1 MISMIEHIEYL
12 MLSNDCVVVPGFG
25 AFIAQYT
32 SSNNCAQNSTFTS
45 PKRSISFNASI
56 NHNDGLL
63 ANSIAKKASIP
74 YAEALKQIE
83 KSTTICRQALSDGSE
98 VPFGRLGFFISNA
111 EGHIEFIPFHHELA
125 NDDFFGL
132 QSFSFPTLAE
142 RNAQVATEETV
153 SETYSEP
160 EINIGRR
167 NWFSHKAVQIAASIV
182 MLVCLTFALST
193 PIIVD
198 KPTHQLATLNVP
210 TPTMPKHKVVKTEE
224 ISLQKQVEAAS
235 EKKEANSNGR
245 YAIIICSLKKQSQVA
260 QYFQENKDINPANVF
275 KKNGYFMI
283 YFNRGDNYQEL
294 VKEAKQMPKPYTE
307 YWITQVLT

>member
-98 VPFGRLGFFISNA
+98 VPFGRLGFFISNG

-210 TPTMPKHKVVKTEE
+210 TPTMPKHKVVKAEE
-224 ISLQKQVEAAS
+224 ISQPKQVEVAS

-260 QYFQENKDINPANVF
+260 QYFQENKDINPANVI
-275 KKNGYFMI
+275 KKNGYYMI

-307 YWITQVLT
+307 FWITQV

>member
-32 SSNNCAQNSTFTS
+32 SSNNCAQNSTFKS

-63 ANSIAKKASIP
+63 ANSIAKKALIP

-153 SETYSEP
+153 SETYSKP

-260 QYFQENKDINPANVF
+260 QYFQENKDINPANVI
-275 KKNGYFMI
+275 KKNGYYMI

-307 YWITQVLT
+307 FWITQV

>member
-32 SSNNCAQNSTFTS
+32 SSNNCAHNSTFTS

-63 ANSIAKKASIP
+63 ANSIAKKALIP

-111 EGHIEFIPFHHELA
+111 EGHIEFIPFHHEYA

-260 QYFQENKDINPANVF
+260 QYFQENKDINPANVI
-275 KKNGYFMI
+275 KKNGYYMI

-307 YWITQVLT
+307 FWITQV

>member
-63 ANSIAKKASIP
+63 ANSIAKKALIP

-125 NDDFFGL
+125 NYDFFGL

-260 QYFQENKDINPANVF
+260 QYFQENKDINPANVI
-275 KKNGYFMI
+275 KKNGYYMI

-307 YWITQVLT
+307 FWITQV

>member
-32 SSNNCAQNSTFTS
+32 SSNNCAQNSTFKS

-63 ANSIAKKASIP
+63 ANSIAKKALIP

-142 RNAQVATEETV
+142 RNAQVANEETV

-260 QYFQENKDINPANVF
+260 QYFQENKDINPANVI
-275 KKNGYFMI
+275 KKNGYYMI

-307 YWITQVLT
+307 FWITQV

>member
-63 ANSIAKKASIP
+63 ANSIAKKALIP

-210 TPTMPKHKVVKTEE
+210 TPTMPKHKVVKAEE
-224 ISLQKQVEAAS
+224 ISQQKQVKAVS
-235 EKKEANSNGR
+235 EKKETNSNGR

-260 QYFQENKDINPANVF
+260 QYFQENKDINPANVI
-275 KKNGYFMI
+275 KKNGYYMI

-307 YWITQVLT
+307 FWITQV

>member
-12 MLSNDCVVVPGFG
+12 MLSNDCIVVPGFG

-63 ANSIAKKASIP
+63 ANSIAKKALIP

-260 QYFQENKDINPANVF
+260 QYFQENKDINPANVI
-275 KKNGYFMI
+275 KKNGYYMI

-307 YWITQVLT
+307 FWITQV

>member
-1 MISMIEHIEYL
+1 MIEHIEYL

-32 SSNNCAQNSTFTS
+32 SSHNCEQNSTFTS

-98 VPFGRLGFFISNA
+98 VPFGRPGFFISNG

-210 TPTMPKHKVVKTEE
+210 TPTMPKHKVVKAEE

-260 QYFQENKDINPANVF
+260 QYFQENKDINPANVI
-275 KKNGYFMI
+275 KKNGYYMI

-307 YWITQVLT
+307 FWITQV

>member
-32 SSNNCAQNSTFTS
+32 SSHNCEQNSTFTS

-98 VPFGRLGFFISNA
+98 VPFGRLGFFISNG

-132 QSFSFPTLAE
+132 QPFSFPTLAE
-142 RNAQVATEETV
+142 RNAQVTTEETV
-153 SETYSEP
+153 CETYSEP

-167 NWFSHKAVQIAASIV
+167 NWFSHKTVQIAASIV

-210 TPTMPKHKVVKTEE
+210 TPTMPKHKVVKAEE
-224 ISLQKQVEAAS
+224 ISQPKQVKAVS
-235 EKKEANSNGR
+235 EKKETNSNGR

-260 QYFQENKDINPANVF
+260 QYFQENKDINPANVI
-275 KKNGYFMI
+275 KKNGYYMI

-307 YWITQVLT
+307 FWITQV

>member
-1 MISMIEHIEYL
+1 MISMIENIEYL

-260 QYFQENKDINPANVF
+260 QYFQENKDINPANVI
-275 KKNGYFMI
+275 KKNGYYMI

-307 YWITQVLT
+307 FWITQV

>member
-32 SSNNCAQNSTFTS
+32 SSHNCEQNSTFTS

-98 VPFGRLGFFISNA
+98 VPFGRLGFFISNG

-142 RNAQVATEETV
+142 RNAQVTTEGTV

-210 TPTMPKHKVVKTEE
+210 TPTIPKHKVVKAEE
-224 ISLQKQVEAAS
+224 ISQQKQVKAVS
-235 EKKEANSNGR
+235 EKKETNSNGR

-260 QYFQENKDINPANVF
+260 QYFQENKDINPANVI
-275 KKNGYFMI
+275 KKNGYYMI

-307 YWITQVLT
+307 FWITQV

>member
-142 RNAQVATEETV
+142 RNAQAATEETV

-260 QYFQENKDINPANVF
+260 QYFQENKDINPANVI
-275 KKNGYFMI
+275 KKNGYYMI

-307 YWITQVLT
+307 FWITQV

>member
-98 VPFGRLGFFISNA
+98 VPFGRLGFFISNG
-111 EGHIEFIPFHHELA
+111 EGHIEFIPFHHEYA

-210 TPTMPKHKVVKTEE
+210 TPTMPKHKVVKAEE
-224 ISLQKQVEAAS
+224 ISQQKQVKAVS
-235 EKKEANSNGR
+235 EKKETNSNGR
-245 YAIIICSLKKQSQVA
+245 YAIIICSLKKESQVA
-260 QYFQENKDINPANVF
+260 QYFQENKDINPANVI
-275 KKNGYFMI
+275 KKNGYYMI

-307 YWITQVLT
+307 FWITQV

>member
-45 PKRSISFNASI
+45 PKRSISLNASI

-63 ANSIAKKASIP
+63 ANSIAKKALIP

-132 QSFSFPTLAE
+132 QSFSYPTLAE
-142 RNAQVATEETV
+142 RNAHVANEETV

-260 QYFQENKDINPANVF
+260 QYFQENKDINPANVI
-275 KKNGYFMI
+275 KKNGYYMI

-307 YWITQVLT
+307 FWITQV

>member
-12 MLSNDCVVVPGFG
+12 MLCNDCVVVLGFG

-63 ANSIAKKASIP
+63 ANSIAKKALIP

-132 QSFSFPTLAE
+132 QSFSFPTLAK

-260 QYFQENKDINPANVF
+260 QYFQENKDINPANVI
-275 KKNGYFMI
+275 KKNGYYMI

-307 YWITQVLT
+307 FWITQV

>member
-260 QYFQENKDINPANVF
+260 QYFQENKDINPANVI
-275 KKNGYFMI
+275 KKNGYYMI

-294 VKEAKQMPKPYTE
+294 VKEAKQMPKSYTE
-307 YWITQVLT
+307 FWITQV

>member
-210 TPTMPKHKVVKTEE
+210 TPTMPKHKVVKTEG
-224 ISLQKQVEAAS
+224 ISLQKQVEAGS

-260 QYFQENKDINPANVF
+260 QYFQENKDINPANVI
-275 KKNGYFMI
+275 KKNGYYMI

-307 YWITQVLT
+307 FWITQV

>member
-160 EINIGRR
+160 EINIDRR

-260 QYFQENKDINPANVF
+260 QYFQENKDINPANVI
-275 KKNGYFMI
+275 KKNGYYMI

-307 YWITQVLT
+307 FWITQV

>member
-63 ANSIAKKASIP
+63 ANSIAKKALIP

-142 RNAQVATEETV
+142 RNARVATEETV

-260 QYFQENKDINPANVF
+260 QYFQENKDINPANVI
-275 KKNGYFMI
+275 KKNGYYMI

-294 VKEAKQMPKPYTE
+294 AKEAKQMPKPYTE
-307 YWITQVLT
+307 FWITQV

>member
-63 ANSIAKKASIP
+63 ANSIAKKALIP

-142 RNAQVATEETV
+142 RNAQAATEETV

-260 QYFQENKDINPANVF
+260 QYFQENKDINPTNVI
-275 KKNGYFMI
+275 KKNGYYMI

-307 YWITQVLT
+307 FWITQV

>member
-1 MISMIEHIEYL
+1 MIEHIEYL

-32 SSNNCAQNSTFTS
+32 SSHNCEQNSTFTS

-98 VPFGRLGFFISNA
+98 VPFGRLGFFINNG

-142 RNAQVATEETV
+142 RNAQVTTEETV
-153 SETYSEP
+153 SETYSES

-210 TPTMPKHKVVKTEE
+210 TPTMPKHKVVKAEE
-224 ISLQKQVEAAS
+224 ISQPKQVKAAS

-260 QYFQENKDINPANVF
+260 QYFQENKDINPANVI
-275 KKNGYFMI
+275 KKNGYYMI

-307 YWITQVLT
+307 FWITQV

>member
-1 MISMIEHIEYL
+1 MIEHIEYL

-260 QYFQENKDINPANVF
+260 QYFQENKDINPANVI
-275 KKNGYFMI
+275 KKNGYYMI

-307 YWITQVLT
+307 FWITQV

>member
-1 MISMIEHIEYL
+1 MIEHIEYL

-63 ANSIAKKASIP
+63 ANSIAKKALIP

-111 EGHIEFIPFHHELA
+111 EGHIEFIPFHHEYA

-260 QYFQENKDINPANVF
+260 QYFQENKDINPANVI
-275 KKNGYFMI
+275 KKNGYYMI

-307 YWITQVLT
+307 FWITQV

>member
-32 SSNNCAQNSTFTS
+32 SSHNCEQNSTFTS

-98 VPFGRLGFFISNA
+98 VPFGRLGFFISNG

-210 TPTMPKHKVVKTEE
+210 TPTMPKHKVVKAEE
-224 ISLQKQVEAAS
+224 ISQPKQVKAAS

-260 QYFQENKDINPANVF
+260 QYFQENKDINPANVI
-275 KKNGYFMI
+275 KKNGYYMI

-307 YWITQVLT
+307 FWITQV

>member
-63 ANSIAKKASIP
+63 ANSIAKKALIP

-111 EGHIEFIPFHHELA
+111 EGHMEFIPFHHELA

-260 QYFQENKDINPANVF
+260 QYFQENKDINPANVI
-275 KKNGYFMI
+275 KKNGYYMI

-307 YWITQVLT
+307 FWITQV

>member
-1 MISMIEHIEYL
+1 MIEHIEYL

-32 SSNNCAQNSTFTS
+32 SSHNCEQNSTFTS

-98 VPFGRLGFFISNA
+98 VPFGRLGFFINNG

-142 RNAQVATEETV
+142 RNAQVAAEETV

-167 NWFSHKAVQIAASIV
+167 KWFSHKAVQIAASIV

-210 TPTMPKHKVVKTEE
+210 TPTMPKHKVVKAEE
-224 ISLQKQVEAAS
+224 ISQQKQVEAAS

-260 QYFQENKDINPANVF
+260 QYFQENKDINPANVI
-275 KKNGYFMI
+275 KKNGYYMI

-307 YWITQVLT
+307 FWITQV

>member
-63 ANSIAKKASIP
+63 ANSIAKKALIP

-260 QYFQENKDINPANVF
+260 QYFQENKDINPANVI
-275 KKNGYFMI
+275 KKNGYYMI
-283 YFNRGDNYQEL
+283 YFNRGNNYQEL

-307 YWITQVLT
+307 FWITQV

>member
-63 ANSIAKKASIP
+63 ANSIAKKALIP

-210 TPTMPKHKVVKTEE
+210 TPTMPKHKVVKTEG

-260 QYFQENKDINPANVF
+260 QYFQENKDINPANVI
-275 KKNGYFMI
+275 KKNGYYMI

-307 YWITQVLT
+307 FWITQV

>member
-210 TPTMPKHKVVKTEE
+210 TPTMPKHKVVKAEE
-224 ISLQKQVEAAS
+224 ISQQKQVKAVS
-235 EKKEANSNGR
+235 EKKETNSNGR

-260 QYFQENKDINPANVF
+260 QYFQENKDINPANVI
-275 KKNGYFMI
+275 KKNGYYMI

-294 VKEAKQMPKPYTE
+294 VKEAKQMPNPYTE
-307 YWITQVLT
+307 FWITQV

>member
-63 ANSIAKKASIP
+63 ANSIAKKALIP

-224 ISLQKQVEAAS
+224 INQQKQVKAVS
-235 EKKEANSNGR
+235 EKKETNSNGR

-260 QYFQENKDINPANVF
+260 QYFQENKDINPANVI
-275 KKNGYFMI
+275 KKNGYYMI

-307 YWITQVLT
+307 FWITQV

>member
-32 SSNNCAQNSTFTS
+32 SSNNCAQNSTFKS

-63 ANSIAKKASIP
+63 ANSIAKKALIP

-132 QSFSFPTLAE
+132 QSFSFPTVAE

-260 QYFQENKDINPANVF
+260 QYFQENKDINPANVI
-275 KKNGYFMI
+275 KKNGYYMI

-307 YWITQVLT
+307 FWITQV

>member
-63 ANSIAKKASIP
+63 ANSIAKKALIP

-224 ISLQKQVEAAS
+224 ISLQKQVEAVS

-260 QYFQENKDINPANVF
+260 QYFQENKDINPANVI
-275 KKNGYFMI
+275 KKNGYYMI

-307 YWITQVLT
+307 FWITQV

>member
-63 ANSIAKKASIP
+63 ANSIAKKALIP

-160 EINIGRR
+160 EINIGKR

-260 QYFQENKDINPANVF
+260 QYFQENKDINPANVI
-275 KKNGYFMI
+275 KKNGYYMI

-307 YWITQVLT
+307 FWITQV

>member
-63 ANSIAKKASIP
+63 ANSIAKKALIP

-260 QYFQENKDINPANVF
+260 QYFQENKDINPANVI
-275 KKNGYFMI
+275 KKNGYYMI

-294 VKEAKQMPKPYTE
+294 VKEAKQMPKRYTE
-307 YWITQVLT
+307 FWITQV

>member
-63 ANSIAKKASIP
+63 ANSIAKKALIP

-260 QYFQENKDINPANVF
+260 QYFQENKDINPANVI
-275 KKNGYFMI
+275 KKNGYYMI

-294 VKEAKQMPKPYTE
+294 VKEAKQMPKPYTKF
-307 YWITQVLT
+307 WITQV

>member
-32 SSNNCAQNSTFTS
+32 SSHNCAQNSTFTS

-63 ANSIAKKASIP
+63 ANSIAKKALIP

-260 QYFQENKDINPANVF
+260 QYF
-275 KKNGYFMI
+275 
-283 YFNRGDNYQEL
+283 
-294 VKEAKQMPKPYTE
+294 
-307 YWITQVLT
+307 

>member
-160 EINIGRR
+160 EINIGRK

-260 QYFQENKDINPANVF
+260 QYFQENKDINPANVI
-275 KKNGYFMI
+275 KKNGYYMI

-307 YWITQVLT
+307 FWITQV

>member
-1 MISMIEHIEYL
+1 MIEHIEYL

-63 ANSIAKKASIP
+63 ANSIAKKALIP

-142 RNAQVATEETV
+142 RNAQVANEETV

-260 QYFQENKDINPANVF
+260 QYFQENKDINPANVI
-275 KKNGYFMI
+275 KKNGYYMI

-307 YWITQVLT
+307 FWITQV

>member
-25 AFIAQYT
+25 AFIAQHT
-32 SSNNCAQNSTFTS
+32 SSHNCAQNSTFTS
-45 PKRSISFNASI
+45 PKRNISFNASI

-74 YAEALKQIE
+74 YAEALKLIE

-98 VPFGRLGFFISNA
+98 VPFGRLGFFISNG
-111 EGHIEFIPFHHELA
+111 EGHIEFIPFHHEYA

-142 RNAQVATEETV
+142 RNAQVATEETL

-167 NWFSHKAVQIAASIV
+167 NWFNHKAVQIAASIV

-210 TPTMPKHKVVKTEE
+210 TPTMPKHKVVKAEE
-224 ISLQKQVEAAS
+224 ISQQKQVKAVS
-235 EKKEANSNGR
+235 EKKETNSNGR

-260 QYFQENKDINPANVF
+260 QYFQENKDINPANVI
-275 KKNGYFMI
+275 KKNGYYMI

-294 VKEAKQMPKPYTE
+294 VKEAKLMPKPYTE
-307 YWITQVLT
+307 FWITQV

>member
-45 PKRSISFNASI
+45 PKRSISFNALI
-56 NHNDGLL
+56 NHNDVLL
-63 ANSIAKKASIP
+63 ANSIAKKALIP

-210 TPTMPKHKVVKTEE
+210 TPTMPKHKVVKAEE
-224 ISLQKQVEAAS
+224 INQQKQVKAVS
-235 EKKEANSNGR
+235 KKKETNSNGR

-260 QYFQENKDINPANVF
+260 QYFQENKDINPANVI
-275 KKNGYFMI
+275 KKNGYYMI

-307 YWITQVLT
+307 FWITQV